1 MNTTVSSAKALQS
14 AVRSADAG
22 DTILLKSGS
31 YGALKLD
38 DLEGVTI
45 AAAPGARPVFS
56 ALKIDESEG
65 LRLEGLEIDLSRG
78 GAFSVLRSRDIDLV
92 GLNVHGSLDG
102 SPRNDPVGLMIR
114 WSSDVRVMDSEF
126 SQLQWGLRHQ
136 EVNGLVVR
144 DSEFHDLRVDGV
156 RGGGSSNLVISG
168 NTFRDFHPGG
178 RDHPDAIQLWTT
190 HTKAPAR
197 DILIENN
204 QFLRGDGAPVQG
216 IFLRD
221 QVGDLPYEQVVIRGN
236 LIAGG
241 AYNGIAVNGGRG
253 VAVEDNIVQ
262 GFLDKKSW
270 IRFIDVKD
278 GTISDNA
285 TNLVLL
291 EDSRHVVEIGTEIL
305 PLAADRGAAAL
316 DRWIEQGGATP
327 PARRPDGGAPDRG
340 APDRGAPD
348 SGDSDRGDSD
358 RGDSDRGDSDRG
370 DSHAP
375 MRLIEGGPAR
385 DYLHGDARENLMRG
399 RGGADTLQG
408 GGGDDILVGG
418 AGADRFVFEPGCG
431 DDHIRDLGRGGAAD
445 VIDASA
451 LLKHG
456 AVATLSE
463 SVHGVTIDFSSG
475 ESIFL
480 EDVALEDLRATA
492 NGWIFS

>member
-1 MNTTVSSAKALQS
+1 MIITVSSAKALQS
-14 AVRSADAG
+14 AVRSAEAG
-22 DTILLKSGS
+22 DTILLKSGL
-31 YGALKLD
+31 YGALRLD

-45 AAAPGARPVFS
+45 AAASGARPVFT
-56 ALKIDESEG
+56 ALKVNKGEG

-78 GAFSVLRSRDIDLV
+78 GTFAVLRSQEIDLV

-102 SPRNDPVGLMIR
+102 NPRNDGGGLMIR
-114 WSSDVRVMDSEF
+114 SSSDVRVVDSEF
-126 SQLQWGLRHQ
+126 SQLKWGLGHLD
-136 EVNGLVVR
+136 VKGLVVR
-144 DSEFHDLRVDGV
+144 DNEFHDLRVDGV

-168 NTFRDFHPGG
+168 NQFRDFHPSG

-190 HTKAPAR
+190 NTKAPAR

-204 QFLRGDGAPVQG
+204 YFLRGDGAAVQG

-236 LIAGG
+236 LVAGG
-241 AYNGIAVNGGRG
+241 AYNGIVVNGGRS

-262 GFLDKKSW
+262 GFVDMKSW

-291 EDSRHVVEIGTEIL
+291 QNTRDVVETGTEIL
-305 PLAADRGAAAL
+305 LLAADRGAAAL

-327 PARRPDGGAPDRG
+327 PAQAPDGGAPDRG
-340 APDRGAPD
+340 APDRGP
-348 SGDSDRGDSD
+348 SDRGPSD
-358 RGDSDRGDSDRG
+358 RGPSDRGPPDDEASD
-370 DSHAP
+370 AP
-375 MRLIEGGPAR
+375 MRLIEGGDAR
-385 DYLHGDARENLMRG
+385 DYLQGDAQENLMRG

-408 GGGDDILVGG
+408 GGGDDTLVGG
-418 AGADRFVFEPGCG
+418 AGADRFAFEPGCG
-431 DDHIRDLGRGGAAD
+431 DDHIRDLGRGDAAD

-451 LLKHG
+451 LLNQG

-475 ESIFL
+475 ESIFV
-480 EDVALEDLRATA
+480 EGVALEDLRATA
-492 NGWIFS
+492 DGWIFS